1 MRAGELDRLIVIET
15 PTEGQ
20 DDYGGRALTWVTFAT
35 VWAKVTPTRGRET
48 VAADQVVAQ
57 ADTVFRIYWLSGLTT
72 KMRVSYDGQLYDIA
86 HLAEIGR
93 REGLDL
99 MATLRRA

>member
-1 MRAGELDRLIVIET
+1 MRAGELDRSIVIET
-15 PTEGQ
+15 PTEAQ
-20 DDYGGRALTWVTFAT
+20 DDYGGRTPTWATFAT
-35 VWAKVTPTRGRET
+35 VWAKVMPARGRES
-48 VAADQVVAQ
+48 VAADQVVAL

>member
-20 DDYGGRALTWVTFAT
+20 DDYGGRALTWATFAT

-48 VAADQVVAQ
+48 VAADQMVAQ
-57 ADTVFRIYWLSGLTT
+57 ADTVFRIYWLSGVTT
-72 KMRVSYDGQLYDIA
+72 KMRVSYDSQYYDI
-86 HLAEIGR
+86 LYPAEIGR
-93 REGLDL
+93 REGLDVL
-99 MATLRRA
+99 ARLIRA